1 MDRDP
6 LAMLETNLLQHLGPQ
21 EAGQWREHSAPSRNT
36 DAFKRLPSTHQ
47 ASKRDEDDWEDIDEE
62 MPSANDASASRH
74 TSDFMAS
81 KMFEQQ
87 RPNKTT
93 TAVCPR
99 KTQKPR
105 TNGQQTLSTASTAV
119 ASPHTGQISP
129 HERESDV
136 EALRNDIRAG
146 ALLAELFSGDEAK
159 ALNSVLETQPLLG
172 QFLSRGLSRKD
183 ADTAPSL
190 AQSFSI
196 GKDQEAEQTGR
207 LQLQTRSKT
216 NLSQDPATTKQIN
229 RFVRRHKFVT
239 EQCFE
244 QYTTAQRRA
253 FERDVYDYAR
263 SLKLRKQ
270 AAKVAVR
277 EARKI
282 CGEVDYD
289 TDESRLDEDEMD
301 DSESSVIGL
310 PSSISLK
317 PLPLPAASQIQSD
330 ANDVTTQAMNQA
342 KRKLDSTEDQSN
354 KRSKPDEGPALQYQT
369 VEHHDNGATAGNA
382 LTVTQAKADQTAN
395 PIARATAESSGDG
408 QEDNAGEGR
417 AEQNSESDGVAAPEA
432 NNEASPNHVTKGINS
447 NSQIDNNNHSQH
459 GADGHPTNFET
470 RNRIEEKHKEETS
483 KPQRSIEELKSE
495 LQSKLASV
503 RKMDMELDLVFER
516 RQDQEIDAPHLQN
529 IRNGMKLAGIRKD
542 NLLQIA
548 DELVAIDPTLGSTQ
562 SPSSTAWK
570 TLIDDL
576 ALKRQESW
584 NDGPNSQLDLMNKA
598 RTRNEVGKNIAHLLA
613 ALNEEKQSNNNWVA
627 EQLLLAYQE
636 GSVTVKGFSS
646 ILSTVRQNDP
656 SGLDIFKHMHQTN
669 MDVPGCMSI
678 VEEVTAKYQAVN
690 AGESGESDDGSDE
703 EDETV
708 DEENETVDEGD
719 EGADEEEDDSREIKS
734 EEGHGNH
741 NTALQGQNNLAEAS
755 NPVVFHQPWAPIS
768 KEVETAPAKSDDEV
782 LRLYRKGE
790 MRWHDGLQILGH
802 RYSDS

>member
-1 MDRDP
+1 
-6 LAMLETNLLQHLGPQ
+6 
-21 EAGQWREHSAPSRNT
+21 
-36 DAFKRLPSTHQ
+36 
-47 ASKRDEDDWEDIDEE
+47 
-62 MPSANDASASRH
+62 
-74 TSDFMAS
+74 
-81 KMFEQQ
+81 MFEQQ

-99 KTQKPR
+99 RTQKPR

-159 ALNSVLETQPLLG
+159 VLNSVLETQPLLG
-172 QFLSRGLSRKD
+172 QFLSRGLSRKG

-190 AQSFSI
+190 AQSFSR
-196 GKDQEAEQTGR
+196 GEDQEAEQTGR

-216 NLSQDPATTKQIN
+216 NLSQDPVTTKRIN

-270 AAKVAVR
+270 AAKAAVR

-282 CGEVDYD
+282 CGEVNYD

-301 DSESSVIGL
+301 DSDSRLIGL
-310 PSSISLK
+310 PSSISLE

-330 ANDVTTQAMNQA
+330 VNDATTQAMNQA
-342 KRKLDSTEDQSN
+342 KRKLDPTEDQSN
-354 KRSKPDEGPALQYQT
+354 KRRKPDEGRALQYQT
-369 VEHHDNGATAGNA
+369 VEHDDNGATAGNA
-382 LTVTQAKADQTAN
+382 LTVTEAKAEKTADS
-395 PIARATAESSGDG
+395 IARAIAESSGNG
-408 QEDNAGEGR
+408 QEDHAGAGR
-417 AEQNSESDGVAAPEA
+417 AEQNSEPDGAAAPEA
-432 NNEASPNHVTKGINS
+432 NEETSQSHVTKGTDS
-447 NSQIDNNNHSQH
+447 NSQIDGNTHSQD
-459 GADGHPTNFET
+459 GADGHPTNVET
-470 RNRIEEKHKEETS
+470 QNRIEEKHKEETS
-483 KPQRSIEELKSE
+483 KPQKSVEELKSE

-503 RKMDMELDLVFER
+503 RKMDKELDLVFEQ
-516 RQDQEIDAPHLQN
+516 RQDREIDATHLQN

-542 NLLQIA
+542 NLLQIV

-562 SPSSTAWK
+562 SRPSSTAWK
-570 TLIDDL
+570 TLTDDL
-576 ALKRQESW
+576 AQKRQESW
-584 NDGPNSQLDLMNKA
+584 NDGPNSRLDLMNQA
-598 RTRNEVGKNIAHLLA
+598 RTKNEVGKNIAHLLA
-613 ALNEEKQSNNNWVA
+613 ALNKEKQFNNNWVA
-627 EQLLLAYQE
+627 EQFLLAYQE

-656 SGLDIFKHMHQTN
+656 SGLDVFKHMHQTN
-669 MDVPGCMSI
+669 MGVPVCMSI

-719 EGADEEEDDSREIKS
+719 ETVDEGDEGADEEDEGVDEEEDDSREIQS
-734 EEGHGNH
+734 EEGHGND

-755 NPVVFHQPWAPIS
+755 NPVVFNQPWAPIS

-790 MRWHDGLQILGH
+790 MRWHDGLHILSH
-802 RYSDS
+802 RYSDNGQMSAAAMEIQDMLSRVSSYAGSRFDPQKACSSKSIKSVNAMIKERMKGQEANKENLPNSAFR